1 MELEAWAHKCRSF
14 YRRRWRAEDG
24 IRFLKSEVSLERV
37 RVMSWRALEQTI
49 NIAALAMTIIALIAR
64 EPAEWLTE
72 LLRAGGTRRTTVAF
86 LFYRIRR
93 SLEYLLPL
101 NPLLLSEV

>member
-1 MELEAWAHKCRSF
+1 
-14 YRRRWRAEDG
+14 
-24 IRFLKSEVSLERV
+24 
-37 RVMSWRALEQTI
+37 MSSRALEQTI
-49 NIAALAMTIIALIAR
+49 NIAALLMTITALIAR

-72 LLRAGGTRRTTVAF
+72 LLRAGGTRQTEANF

-93 SLEYLLPL
+93 SLECLLPL

>member
-1 MELEAWAHKCRSF
+1 MDLEAWARKRRSF

-49 NIAALAMTIIALIAR
+49 NIAALIAR

-72 LLRAGGTRRTTVAF
+72 LPRAGGTRQTRANF

-93 SLEYLLPL
+93 NLEYLLPL
-101 NPLLLSEV
+101 NRLLLSEV

>member
-1 MELEAWAHKCRSF
+1 MDLEAWAHKCRSF

-37 RVMSWRALEQTI
+37 RVMSRRALEQTI
-49 NIAALAMTIIALIAR
+49 NIAALAMTVIALIAR

-72 LLRAGGTRRTTVAF
+72 LPRAGGTRQTRANF

-93 SLEYLLPL
+93 SLAHLLPL
-101 NPLLLSEV
+101 NHLLLSGL